1 MKNIK
6 TRDNKF
12 KTVKSIDRTIAW
24 TERVKD
30 PAVYVS
36 KKVKDVSDGE
46 TDVLD
51 YGEDKIKYVS
61 NRMKDESIYAGKKVG
76 KYAKED
82 RKSVV

>member
-36 KKVKDVSDGE
+36 KKVKDVS
-46 TDVLD
+46 
-51 YGEDKIKYVS
+51 
-61 NRMKDESIYAGKKVG
+61 A
-76 KYAKED
+76 
-82 RKSVV
+82 